1 MIMQRLTRQ
10 QAKAAGVP
18 RCFGSVCKKH
28 SHLDGERYVS
38 GACVACAAESIRL
51 GREKNPLRTKEHQK
65 KRADLVKNTP
75 ELQKKKRQS
84 NAKYRAKHKEEI
96 DAVIKR
102 WRDKNKLLLR
112 EYVKK
117 SKAKN
122 PEVSRANVAKR
133 RAARMNRTP
142 AWLTED
148 DHWMMKQAY
157 ELAELRTKMFGF
169 TWHVDHIIPLQGE
182 NVSGLHTP
190 FNLQVIPWSDNV
202 RKSNTFEVN

>member
-1 MIMQRLTRQ
+1 MQRLTRQ
-10 QAKAAGVP
+10 QAKAVGAP

-28 SHLDGERYVS
+28 PELNGERRVS
-38 GACVACAAESIRL
+38 GGCVACALESTRL
-51 GREKNPLRTKEHQK
+51 MRGKNPDRTKEHQK
-65 KRADLVKNTP
+65 KQADRVKNTP
-75 ELQKKKRQS
+75 KLLEKKYQAD
-84 NAKYRAKHKEEI
+84 AKYRANHK
-96 DAVIKR
+96 ATVNAAIKL
-102 WRDKNKLLLR
+102 WREKNKPLLR

-122 PEVSRANVAKR
+122 PDVSRANVAKR
-133 RAARMNRTP
+133 RAARVNRTP

-169 TWHVDHIIPLQGE
+169 AWHVDHIIPLQGE